1 MKRLLFLL
9 LFATSTVAA
18 ESYLHLNGA
27 SKHNKS
33 GYNEQ
38 NWGAGY
44 EQSIN
49 STWTAAVG
57 VYNNSEYRHST
68 YAYARYTVYK
78 NKSWDIGINGGIVTG
93 YRKQSVLPMALP
105 EVCYSWVCSM
115 VIPQIGG
122 IEASAITARLRIP
135 IK

>member
-1 MKRLLFLL
+1 MKHLLFLL
-9 LFATSTVAA
+9 FFIVSTAGA
-18 ESYLHLNGA
+18 ESYVHVNGV

-38 NWGAGY
+38 NWGIGY

-49 STWTAAVG
+49 SKWSAAVG
-57 VYNNSEYRHST
+57 AYKNSEYQHSS

-78 NKSWDIGINGGIVTG
+78 NNQWDIGINGGVVTG
-93 YRKQSVLPMALP
+93 YRKQSVLPVALP

-115 VIPQIGG
+115 IIPQVGG

>member
-9 LFATSTVAA
+9 LFITSTASA
-18 ESYLHLNGA
+18 ESYVHLNGV

-44 EQSIN
+44 EQTIGDN
-49 STWTAAVG
+49 WTAAAG
-57 VYNNSEYRHST
+57 AYKNSEYRYST
-68 YAYARYTVYK
+68 YAYARYSLYK
-78 NKSWDIGINGGIVTG
+78 NNRWDIGINAGAVTG
-93 YRKQSVLPMALP
+93 YAEKNVVPVALP
-105 EVCYSWVCSM
+105 EVCYGWVCTM
-115 VIPQIGG
+115 IIPQVGDMGAGCI
-122 IEASAITARLRIP
+122 AARLRIP

>member
-9 LFATSTVAA
+9 LFITTTAGA
-18 ESYLHLNGA
+18 ESYVHLNGV

-44 EQSIN
+44 EQSI
-49 STWTAAVG
+49 SKDWTVAAG
-57 VYNNSEYRHST
+57 AYKNSEYRHSI
-68 YAYARYTVYK
+68 YAYARYALYK
-78 NKSWDIGINGGIVTG
+78 KDQWDVGVNVGVVTG
-93 YRKQSVLPMALP
+93 YGKQSVLPVALP
-105 EVCYSWVCSM
+105 EVCYNWVCSM
-115 VIPQIGG
+115 IIPQVGG

-135 IK
+135 VK

>member
-1 MKRLLFLL
+1 MKSLLLLL
-9 LFATSTVAA
+9 LFASSTATA
-18 ESYLHLNGA
+18 QSYLHLNGA

-78 NKSWDIGINGGIVTG
+78 NNQWDIGINSGIVTG
-93 YRKQSVLPMALP
+93 YRKQSVLPVVLP

-115 VIPQIGG
+115 IIPQVGG
-122 IEASAITARLRIP
+122 IEASAVTVRLRIP
-135 IK
+135 ID

>member
-1 MKRLLFLL
+1 MKHLLFLL
-9 LFATSTVAA
+9 LFVTSTVAA
-18 ESYLHLNGA
+18 ESYLHLNGV

-57 VYNNSEYRHST
+57 AYNNSEYRHSV
-68 YAYARYTVYK
+68 YAYARYSVYK
-78 NKSWDIGINGGIVTG
+78 NNQWDIGINSGIVTG
-93 YRKQSVLPMALP
+93 YRKQSVLPLALP
-105 EVCYSWVCSM
+105 EVCYNWVCSM
-115 VIPQIGG
+115 IIPQVGG

>member
-9 LFATSTVAA
+9 LFITTTANA
-18 ESYLHLNGA
+18 ESYLHLNGV

-49 STWTAAVG
+49 GNWTVAAG
-57 VYNNSEYRHST
+57 AYKNSEYRYST
-68 YAYARYTVYK
+68 YAYARYALYK
-78 NKSWDIGINGGIVTG
+78 KDQWDVGVNIGIVTG
-93 YRKQSVLPMALP
+93 YYKQSVLPVALP

-115 VIPQIGG
+115 IIPQAGG

>member
-9 LFATSTVAA
+9 LFITTTANA
-18 ESYLHLNGA
+18 ESYLHLNGV

-44 EQSIN
+44 EQTVTKEWSV
-49 STWTAAVG
+49 AVG
-57 VYNNSEYRHST
+57 WYNNSEYRHSK
-68 YAYARYTVYK
+68 YAYARYSAYK
-78 NKSWDIGINGGIVTG
+78 KNSWDIGINAGIVTG

-105 EVCYSWVCSM
+105 EVCYSWVCGM
-115 VIPQIGG
+115 IIPQIGG
-122 IEASAITARLRIP
+122 IEAGAVTARLRIP
-135 IK
+135 IN

>member
-1 MKRLLFLL
+1 MKHLLFLL
-9 LFATSTVAA
+9 FFIVPTAGA
-18 ESYLHLNGA
+18 ESYVHVNGI

-49 STWTAAVG
+49 SKWTAAVG
-57 VYNNSEYRHST
+57 TYKNSEYQHSS

-78 NKSWDIGINGGIVTG
+78 TNQWDIGINSGIVTG
-93 YRKQSVLPMALP
+93 YRKQSVLPVALP

-115 VIPQIGG
+115 IIPQIGG